1 MEEKKKTSGS
11 EKGKVVVAPLK
22 KVPKDEELSKKV
34 GKSVPMKKVVGT
46 LSLRGRKFQGVVIRK
61 FGNRVTIEFERTRLI
76 RKYERYIK
84 TKTKMHARLLEGMDV
99 EIGDYIQ
106 VQECRPLSKILHH
119 VVVKKIRGRDEK

>member
-11 EKGKVVVAPLK
+11 EKGKVVVAPLE

-34 GKSVPMKKVVGT
+34 GKSTLVKKVVVVP
-46 LSLRGRKFQGVVIRK
+46 LRGRKFQGTVIRK

-84 TKTKMHARLLEGMDV
+84 TKTKMHARVLEGLDV